1 MAWCSARSGLHRL
14 TAWNSG
20 RVTMETQRGRE
31 PDEDPDAGAATP
43 PEEIERDA
51 ERDQA
56 EGGEEPEEAVG

>member
-1 MAWCSARSGLHRL
+1 MSY
-14 TAWNSG
+14 
-20 RVTMETQRGRE
+20 ETQQGRE